1 MKSLQTVVLNRQAVQ
16 SVLPN
21 IILGFLFAS
30 YHCQTYFTMMT
41 SSRGCNIY
49 TNVTV
54 VTELKLE
61 LKSMCFHITEIQFD
75 ICMNMI
81 TMRKK
86 KGSDLEVDIKV
97 KALEIHVFSLK
108 LCSFTYA
115 TVIIASLDYCQ
126 NQMTIYI

>member
-86 KGSDLEVDIKV
+86 KDQ
-97 KALEIHVFSLK
+97 
-108 LCSFTYA
+108 TWR
-115 TVIIASLDYCQ
+115 
-126 NQMTIYI
+126 